1 MAENKTPN
9 TSKNYLLSISIIGA
23 LFFIFGFVTW
33 LNGILIP
40 YLQIACE
47 LTNFQAVFVA
57 FAFYISYTLMA
68 LPSSGILEKIG
79 FKSGIM
85 LGLFIM
91 AIGTALFIPAAM
103 YRMYGLFLTGLFIMG
118 TGLALLQTAVNPYI
132 TIIGR
137 RETAAVRFS
146 IMGICNNVAGAIGPL
161 ILAYYILNDGDAFV
175 AALKNMDE
183 AGRLLALN
191 QLANRVITP
200 YMIMTFTL
208 LVLGALVKF
217 SPLPE
222 VDEEPLDETDNSITT
237 KTSIFQFP
245 HLILGVIA
253 LFFYVGVEV
262 IAGNTIFNYGT
273 SLGMPIESAKVYT
286 TMVMVT
292 MLVGYVLGIIL
303 IPKVVTYHTVLK
315 ISAITGFIFTVASIF
330 APADIIFMLPWLHIE
345 MPLPIIFVALLGLS
359 NSLIWPA
366 IWPLAIHNLGRFIKT
381 GSAMMIMAIAGG
393 AILPLLWGYVADNW
407 SARNAYWVAAPAY
420 LIILYYSLYGYKIK
434 SWKKESKNET
444 T

>member
-1 MAENKTPN
+1 
-9 TSKNYLLSISIIGA
+9 
-23 LFFIFGFVTW
+23 
-33 LNGILIP
+33 
-40 YLQIACE
+40 
-47 LTNFQAVFVA
+47 
-57 FAFYISYTLMA
+57 
-68 LPSSGILEKIG
+68 
-79 FKSGIM
+79 M

-91 AIGTALFIPAAM
+91 AIGTAVFIPAAM
-103 YRMYGLFLTGLFIMG
+103 YRMYGLFLTGLFVMG

-137 RETAAVRFS
+137 RDTAAVRFS

-175 AALKNMDE
+175 AALKNLDE
-183 AGRLLALN
+183 ADRLLALD

-222 VDEEPLDETDNSITT
+222 VDEEPLDETGNSITT

-273 SLGMPIESAKVYT
+273 SLGVPIESAKVYT

-315 ISAITGFIFTVASIF
+315 ISAVTGFVFTVASIF
-330 APADIIFMLPWLHIE
+330 VPADIIFMLPWLHIE

-420 LIILYYSLYGYKIK
+420 LIILYYSLYGYKIN
-434 SWKKESKNET
+434 SWKKENKNET